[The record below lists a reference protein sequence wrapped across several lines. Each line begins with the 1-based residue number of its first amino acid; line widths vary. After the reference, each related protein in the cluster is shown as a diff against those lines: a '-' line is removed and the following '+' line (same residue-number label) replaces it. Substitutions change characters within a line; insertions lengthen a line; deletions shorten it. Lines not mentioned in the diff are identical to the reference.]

1 MTFLTNIQSRVE
13 AREFFFAFSLLRHCL
28 YITGFPSFRHKIYD
42 SKSEVP
48 MSINSNI
55 YSEITESIIK
65 QLENS
70 TIAPW
75 NQPWVSTRA
84 TSFATGKP
92 YSYLNSMLLASSGEF
107 ITWAGIQAERKKAP
121 NANIY
126 LRKCGVQQNLF

>member
-1 MTFLTNIQSRVE
+1 
-13 AREFFFAFSLLRHCL
+13 
-28 YITGFPSFRHKIYD
+28 
-42 SKSEVP
+42 

-92 YSYLNSMLLASSGEF
+92 YSYLNSMLLASAGEF
-107 ITWAGIQAERKKAP
+107 ITWAGIQADAWRIE
-121 NANIY
+121 N
-126 LRKCGVQQNLF
+126 GS